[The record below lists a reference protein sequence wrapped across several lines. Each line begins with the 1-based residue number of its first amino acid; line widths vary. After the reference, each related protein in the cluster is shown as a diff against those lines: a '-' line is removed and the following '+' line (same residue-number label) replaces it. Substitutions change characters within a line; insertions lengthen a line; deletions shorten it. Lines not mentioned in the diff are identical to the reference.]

1 MSFLGMSLQLATN
14 VNISLRNSMVY
25 MKTINIMARLKELQ
39 VYISINSLIAQWHVK
54 LVISIG
60 NVDSRLMMTKEELWI
75 SFLEYFMNN
84 KWILSGKNND
94 VYNILGLD
102 KFDGHVGITRF
113 REYKNWEFDKVTI
126 FKLQLEEVL
135 K

>member
-1 MSFLGMSLQLATN
+1 
-14 VNISLRNSMVY
+14 
-25 MKTINIMARLKELQ
+25 
-39 VYISINSLIAQWHVK
+39 
-54 LVISIG
+54 
-60 NVDSRLMMTKEELWI
+60 MTKKKFDNLKNGDVIFHKDWGRWI
-75 SFLEYFMNN
+75 V
-84 KWILSGKNND
+84 SGKNND